1 MNGKTYRI
9 PILRFL
15 CKIGS
20 HFAFTVLLI
29 AGCTTAYKESAPDNF
44 SNISAGLKER
54 TDYSLRQAPESDQFE
69 MPEWVKLDDGLS
81 QDEAVAVALWNNAR
95 FQADLAKLGFAR
107 ADLIE
112 ARMLPN
118 PVFSLLFPIGPKLL
132 EADLNIPIDALW
144 QRPNR
149 IAAARIDARTVSEN
163 LVQDGLGLIRDVQ
176 RTYADLWLAQQQVQF
191 AKEDVQLRAQV
202 AGLAKAQ
209 LKAGDI
215 SGLAASEAHVNSLRA
230 VDAAGTSSKE
240 VIILKHQLNTLL
252 GIVSNDVQYEIL
264 PLETTARKDVS
275 IDELLK
281 IALAAR
287 PDLRGAELEIEAAG
301 KRLGWEKS
309 KVYNFIAVIDAKD
322 EGSHTLW
329 IGPAFEAEI
338 PLLNQNQGGIARA
351 RAEMEQAARQY
362 EAVRQ
367 NIMLQVRQAY
377 TEYVSAHERF
387 DLWNRQIVPSLTK
400 TLDEMQKSLEAG
412 EVSYL
417 SVLQAKEKLVEARMR
432 EAELAANLYRS
443 AAQLDYSIG
452 RRMI

>member
-1 MNGKTYRI
+1 MNGKTYLV
-9 PILRFL
+9 PILRSL
-15 CKIGS
+15 CKMGS
-20 HFAFTVLLI
+20 HFAFTILLI
-29 AGCTTAYKESAPDNF
+29 AGCAAAHKESAPDNF
-44 SNISAGLKER
+44 SYTSTSLKER
-54 TDYSLRQAPESDQFE
+54 TDYSLRQAPKPGQFE
-69 MPEWVKLDDGLS
+69 IPDWVKLDDGLS

-95 FQADLAKLGFAR
+95 FQADLAALGFAR

-112 ARMLPN
+112 AKMLPN

-149 IAAARIDARTVSEN
+149 IAAAKLDARTVSEN

-176 RTYADLWLAQQQVQF
+176 TTYADLWLAQEWVQF
-191 AKEDVQLRAQV
+191 AKEDIQLRAQM

-209 LKAGDI
+209 FKAGDI
-215 SGLAASEAHVNSLRA
+215 SGLVASEAHVNSLEA
-230 VDAAGTSSKE
+230 VDAASTSSKE
-240 VIILKHQLNTLL
+240 VVILKHRLNTLL
-252 GIVSNDVQYEIL
+252 GIVSNDVQYDIL
-264 PLETTARKDVS
+264 PLEATVRKDVS

-281 IALAAR
+281 MALAAR

-309 KVYNFIAVIDAKD
+309 KVYNFIAIIDGKD

-329 IGPAFEAEI
+329 IGPGLEAEV
-338 PLLNQNQGGIARA
+338 PLFNQNQGGIARA

-387 DLWNRQIVPSLTK
+387 DLWNNQIVPSLTK
-400 TLDEMQKSLEAG
+400 TLDEMQKSLAAG
-412 EVSYL
+412 EVPYL
-417 SVLQAKEKLVEARMR
+417 SVLQAREKLVEARMR

-443 AAQLDYSIG
+443 VAQLDYSIG